1 MQEIKKETRSFW
13 STVWKYARTYKVNI
27 FLAIMFSML
36 TGVAVAIQ
44 PLIIKFIVDNGILN
58 NQVNNY
64 EKIKIVGFYCIV
76 FIVFAI
82 FRMTCW
88 GIGYRN
94 ILKFIEGFL
103 FNIRSDL
110 YAHIQNMCMAFYERH
125 SSGELFNYIMGSP
138 MNNLK
143 NFLQQMAI
151 NVPYQMVSLIISLG
165 AMFYF
170 DWLLTLVLICIVGIT
185 VMINYYSRFKIKR
198 LSKDYLQVESNASR
212 YISDV
217 LQGIRAVKLYAIEND
232 TYSNFE
238 NYTAEMREKGIKLSF
253 AQMLEGFKPE
263 FLEYVGTALVYFV
276 GALSCIYRGLTT
288 GVLFA
293 FVSSMGTILHTL
305 MSWLNLNL
313 LKSNAEAGLDR
324 IVAVLEEKATTEE
337 PEESRAR
344 NPQIEKEKSI
354 RHHRPCIS
362 FENVTFG
369 YENDKKIYENLS
381 CQIDYNQSI
390 ALVGGS
396 GSGKS
401 TFTKLAMR
409 LYDVN
414 AGVVKVHGRNV
425 NEYRLKDLRASFGI
439 VPQDPYIFQATILEN
454 IRIARPEASMKEVIK
469 AMEIA
474 HVHEFVNELPRGW
487 NTLVGEGGLGL
498 SGGQKQRIAIA
509 RAVLGN
515 PDILIFDEATSALDN
530 ISEKLIQQ
538 SMEELMKTHT
548 VIIIAHRLT
557 TIRNVD
563 RILVFENGKIVQDG
577 TYDELAKV
585 EGTFNDL
592 LSLKNE

>member
-592 LSLKNE
+592 LTLKNE

>member
-13 STVWKYARTYKVNI
+13 STVWKYARKYKVNI

-592 LSLKNE
+592 LTLKNE

>member
-13 STVWKYARTYKVNI
+13 STVWKYARKYKVNI

-305 MSWLNLNL
+305 MSWLNLDL

-592 LSLKNE
+592 LTLKNE